1 VQTLQQKTRKFV
13 DNYPA
18 DINSLTALRLKKGFY
33 VSGSLARMPE
43 WAEWRHTAISE
54 STRYF
59 TTIASAPSEAARISN
74 SSAI

>member
-1 VQTLQQKTRKFV
+1 MQTLQQKTRKFV
-13 DNYPA
+13 NNYHP
-18 DINSLTALRLKKGFY
+18 DTHSLTALRFKIRFC
-33 VSGSLARMPE
+33 VSGSLATMPE

-59 TTIASAPSEAARISN
+59 NTIASAPSEAARISN